1 MERTDLGEN
10 HGGDLLRREGVGA
23 AEVLDL
29 DLGVAVVINDLE
41 GPRLHV
47 LLDGGVV
54 EAAADQTPGGQRGSA
69 NGRTQ
74 EQQQQQRSREGL
86 VLDIKDGVDRVHGG
100 LVLGRLTNEA
110 LLLGEGD
117 ERGGG
122 EATLLVGDDLDI
134 GTLVRGN
141 ARVGGAWTSR
151 RWSAMTPNFGQRKAQ
166 AGEGRAA
173 LRRGSTV
180 GTQSLG
186 RTGSITEID
195 ANGTIVDFVRHF
207 EDWC

>member
-29 DLGVAVVINDLE
+29 DLGVAVVVNDLE

-151 RWSAMTPNFGQRKAQ
+151 RWSAMTPNFGPAQ
-166 AGEGRAA
+166 SASGRGPSSAAAGEHGGHTELGEDGEHYRDRCQWHHRR
-173 LRRGSTV
+173 LRPP
-180 GTQSLG
+180 
-186 RTGSITEID
+186 
-195 ANGTIVDFVRHF
+195 F
-207 EDWC
+207 